1 MVSYFV
7 VELMSSGLRPLAL
20 RESSS
25 GDSKRAAHVVGIDE
39 SGNSADG
46 PFVLTAV
53 QCPRS
58 SGERLAELLIELDL
72 DPWVSKS
79 SSSPSNLTDS
89 ELTENV
95 IELMDQIQEEPIT
108 WNAAACWGNCSVDKQ
123 AMTACI
129 VSTKSLISYGKSQD
143 GYEGNAAL
151 VHDGKGDNFGS
162 GYITLRR
169 AGREQFEGF
178 GDRETPVYISTLE
191 SGDRIYPE
199 ITAADYIAGLIR
211 SEIQEKGSIEGL
223 NVPVIDRISESWSTP
238 EDASPE
244 PQYEIRSRDRRR
256 QPKREDRA
264 AAWIEGR
271 RPPTNDG
278 WGDRPLNS
286 IVERL
291 SSDTVR
297 DYLLTEL

>member
-1 MVSYFV
+1 
-7 VELMSSGLRPLAL
+7 MSSGLRPLAL
-20 RESSS
+20 QESSS

-46 PFVLTAV
+46 AFVLAAV

-79 SSSPSNLTDS
+79 SSAPSTLTDS
-89 ELTENV
+89 GLTDTV
-95 IELMDQIQEEPIT
+95 IELIRQIRDEPIT
-108 WNAAACWGNCSVDKQ
+108 WHAAACWGNCPVDKQ

-129 VSTKSLISYGKSQD
+129 ISTKSLTRHRDSQG

-151 VHDGKGDNFGS
+151 LHDGKGDNFGN
-162 GYITLRR
+162 GYIKLRR
-169 AGREQFEGF
+169 AGRTQFEGF
-178 GDRETPVYISTLE
+178 GDRETPVFISMLE

-211 SEIQEKGSIEGL
+211 SEIHNEGSIEA
-223 NVPVIDRISESWSTP
+223 VDIPMIDRISNSWSTP
-238 EDASPE
+238 KDASPE
-244 PQYEIRSRDRRR
+244 PQYEIRARNHQRE
-256 QPKREDRA
+256 PKRQDRA

-271 RPPTNDG
+271 RPPTTDA
-278 WGDRPLNS
+278 WGDRPLEA
-286 IVERL
+286 IVDRL
-291 SSDTVR
+291 SSDVVR
-297 DYLLTEL
+297 NYLLTEL